1 MQCVLLFV
9 CITWVA
15 AQCIHAQRTVTE
27 SPRIT
32 VPHPETANP
41 EQDCTHAI
49 VRHDLRFVGVA
60 GYALYVPGVADYQAR
75 YWKTNGV
82 KIIARTSD
90 LGNRAFN
97 EAARKYA
104 RRYNAQ
110 LLKYLSTHRAC
121 HAKDLTS
128 R

>member
-1 MQCVLLFV
+1 MQRVLLFV
-9 CITWVA
+9 CISCIA
-15 AQCIHAQRTVTE
+15 AQPVHAQRTVSD

-41 EQDCTHAI
+41 EQDCRRAI
-49 VRHDLRFVGVA
+49 GRHDLRFVGVA
-60 GYALYVPGVADYQAR
+60 GYAVDVPGVADYQIR

-82 KIIARTSD
+82 KVIARTSD
-90 LGNRAFN
+90 VGNLAFN

-110 LLKYLSTHRAC
+110 LLKYLSTHRTSN
-121 HAKDLTS
+121 AKT
-128 R
+128 

>member
-1 MQCVLLFV
+1 MQRVLLFV
-9 CITWVA
+9 CISCIA
-15 AQCIHAQRTVTE
+15 AQSGHTQRTVTD
-27 SPRIT
+27 SPRVT

-49 VRHDLRFVGVA
+49 ARHDLRFVGVA
-60 GYALYVPGVADYQAR
+60 GYALDVPGVADYQAR

-90 LGNRAFN
+90 VGDRAFN

-110 LLKYLSTHRAC
+110 LLKYLSTHRASN
-121 HAKDLTS
+121 AKT
-128 R
+128 

>member
-1 MQCVLLFV
+1 MQRVLLFV
-9 CITWVA
+9 CISWVA
-15 AQCIHAQRTVTE
+15 AQSVHAQRTVTE

-49 VRHDLRFVGVA
+49 ARHDLRFVGVA
-60 GYALYVPGVADYQAR
+60 GYALDVPGVADYQAR

-90 LGNRAFN
+90 VGDRAFN

-110 LLKYLSTHRAC
+110 LLKYLSTHRASN
-121 HAKDLTS
+121 AKT
-128 R
+128 